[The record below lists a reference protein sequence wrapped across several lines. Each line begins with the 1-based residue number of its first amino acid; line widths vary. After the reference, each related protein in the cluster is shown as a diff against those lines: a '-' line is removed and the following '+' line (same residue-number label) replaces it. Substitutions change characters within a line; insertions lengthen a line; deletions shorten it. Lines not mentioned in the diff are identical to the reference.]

1 MEILIE
7 ELLTLHATS
16 STFRHIFES
25 HQTTQLFIDTYKAM
39 VAKLSSSS
47 SINGWN
53 LRILEKLTHFGL
65 ALALDNTVGGG
76 QKREVGFASFC
87 LCSQPRP
94 HIYYMQIL
102 DKIQSAE
109 VILNPSA
116 KTTRIDA
123 GLVVDN
129 RSVRQRIASARF
141 SMQVGERT
149 VIKTITRMSEWRK
162 TVQTSERKRLRK
174 TILDMWVTALIKEGG
189 LLLISIHRREH
200 RRQISRLTEWTYL
213 LTSERGLWP
222 HHEAILWRLD
232 ETEGPHRI
240 R

>member
-53 LRILEKLTHFGL
+53 IRILEKLTHFGL

-87 LCSQPRP
+87 LCCQPGP
-94 HIYYMQIL
+94 LIYYIICRFWIRFNPQKSSSTLQRRQQESMQAL
-102 DKIQSAE
+102 SW
-109 VILNPSA
+109 
-116 KTTRIDA
+116 TTA
-123 GLVVDN
+123 LC
-129 RSVRQRIASARF
+129 ASASHQRDLACK
-141 SMQVGERT
+141 S
-149 VIKTITRMSEWRK
+149 
-162 TVQTSERKRLRK
+162 
-174 TILDMWVTALIKEGG
+174 A
-189 LLLISIHRREH
+189 RE
-200 RRQISRLTEWTYL
+200 QSSRPSPE
-213 LTSERGLWP
+213 
-222 HHEAILWRLD
+222 
-232 ETEGPHRI
+232 
-240 R
+240 